1 MPPCVGLAMMPIQLN
16 LSPILADSIRTYF
29 STIIHRLSFN
39 LFFWIHCNTITH
51 FLFFWTQMSCGILSW
66 DHHYTATLGT
76 SFTTMVGGSGRET
89 PHCIVDNNF
98 VWNLQFKIWVHPC
111 LDYTLMDYSRL
122 DYSWL
127 DYRHL
132 DYLWHLD
139 YRRLDYFRLQGRSD
153 YKDIWTIAV
162 WTIAVWTILDYR
174 DVWTTRTFGLPPIGL
189 LRQTD

>member
-1 MPPCVGLAMMPIQLN
+1 MIRHFCMQFRAQLVKGECKREQNVVFRKNDFTSTRCTCILTNIYLVKKLLKPQQMALQAKSQMKFTLNWIIVN
-16 LSPILADSIRTYF
+16 LTE
-29 STIIHRLSFN
+29 
-39 LFFWIHCNTITH
+39 
-51 FLFFWTQMSCGILSW
+51 FLL
-66 DHHYTATLGT
+66 
-76 SFTTMVGGSGRET
+76 T
-89 PHCIVDNNF
+89 PR
-98 VWNLQFKIWVHPC
+98 VHPC

-132 DYLWHLD
+132 DYLWCLD
-139 YRRLDYFRLQGRSD
+139 YHRLDYFRLQGRSD

-174 DVWTTRTFGLPPIGL
+174 DVWTTMTFGLSPIGL